1 MPRISL
7 VYLNIDG
14 FEIREITRHSYQS
27 GKAEFKFNR
36 SNSNDRIYIHL
47 KSKEN
52 KHMKLIYKNEK
63 GLLRA
68 DSHLTLTSITCKDGV
83 ITVNMDK

>member
-1 MPRISL
+1 MSKISL

-14 FEIREITRHSYQS
+14 FEIREITRHSYQD
-27 GKAEFKFNR
+27 GKAEFEFKR
-36 SNSNDRIYIHL
+36 SDRNDRIYIHL

-63 GLLRA
+63 GLLQV
-68 DSHLTLTSITCKDGV
+68 DSHLTLTYITCKDGV
-83 ITVNMDK
+83 ITVNLDK

>member
-1 MPRISL
+1 MPIMSL

-14 FEIREITRHSYQS
+14 FEIREITHHSYEN

-36 SNSNDRIYIHL
+36 SDRNDRIYIHL

-63 GLLRA
+63 GLLQV
-68 DSHLTLTSITCKDGV
+68 DSHLTLTSITCKKGV
-83 ITVNMDK
+83 ITVNMDR